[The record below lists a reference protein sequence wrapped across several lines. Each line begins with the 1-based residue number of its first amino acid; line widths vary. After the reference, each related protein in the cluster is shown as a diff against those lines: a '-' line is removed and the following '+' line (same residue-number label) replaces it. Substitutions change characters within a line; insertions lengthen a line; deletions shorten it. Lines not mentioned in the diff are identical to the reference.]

1 MTFIASRLGSPNK
14 NKKYL
19 LNRLQDMYGDD
30 FHPIMKMAENA
41 SVLHSLAIE
50 SRSVTDLKYSI
61 DAWDKLAQYTEPK
74 LKTVDIGLADSIQ
87 NAPTEIIL
95 RAV

>member
-61 DAWDKLAQYTEPK
+61 HAWDKLGQYTEPK

-87 NAPTEIIL
+87 QAPTEIIL